1 MAEGRISALISRKL
15 YLRSME
21 PRHARFWP
29 KNLPRHLAPAGTT
42 LHARLAEQA
51 RRAPDKL
58 LSIFFGGVLRYAEA
72 WNSVE
77 RLAGFLQTDCAVAP
91 GDRVLIDLQSS
102 PQFLIALYGAMRAD
116 AVPVPVSPMC
126 VERELAGYLED
137 CSARVAIIGQESWAQ
152 LQGLVGRTPLARVI
166 VAAYRD
172 AIAPETDLPLPEA
185 VAQPRMALDAR
196 GVTLWADALGSGR
209 AARASTTTVDS
220 LCLLPY
226 TSGSTGKPKGCMHT
240 HATVMHN
247 VVGAALW
254 ERMHGQAV
262 SLATAPMFH
271 VTGLIH
277 SLLATVEVGGTI
289 VIQPRWDP
297 LSAARLIERHRCTHW
312 ANVPTMV
319 VDLLSHPEALR
330 HDVAS
335 LECVFGGGASMPEAI
350 AQKLFERCGIAYME
364 GYGMTETISQTH
376 SNPADHPKKQ
386 CLGIPVFDTE
396 SLVVDPDSLR
406 VLPPGEAGEIVVRG
420 PQLLKG
426 YWGNEKATL
435 ESWAEIEG
443 KPFFRTGDL
452 GRMDEDGFFFIA
464 DRLKRMINAAGFKVW
479 PAEVES
485 TMYRHPAIQEC
496 CVIAA
501 PDARRGETVKAVV
514 ALKPEH
520 RGALKPEDIVA
531 WAHGEMAAYKVP
543 RIVEFVDAL
552 PRSGS
557 GKIQWRA
564 LQEKEFA

>member
-1 MAEGRISALISRKL
+1 MQ
-15 YLRSME
+15 
-21 PRHARFWP
+21 PRHFRFWP
-29 KNLPRHLAPAGTT
+29 KDLPRHLPAPRET
-42 LHARLAEQA
+42 LHARLAEAA
-51 RRAPDKL
+51 RRTPDKPL
-58 LSIFFGGVLRYAEA
+58 TVFFGGVLRYADA
-72 WNSVE
+72 WRAAE
-77 RLAGFLQTDCAVAP
+77 RLAGFLQTECALAP
-91 GDRVLIDLQSS
+91 GDRLLIDLQSS
-102 PQFLIALYGAMRAD
+102 PQFVIALYAALRAD

-126 VERELAGYLED
+126 IERELAGYIED
-137 CSARVAIIGQESWAQ
+137 CQARVAILGQENWRQ
-152 LQGLVGRTPLARVI
+152 FEGLAGRGPLARVI

-172 AIAPETDLPLPEA
+172 AISPDNDLPLPEA
-185 VAQPRMALDAR
+185 VAQERFVPDAAGVIGWQNALDA
-196 GVTLWADALGSGR
+196 GR
-209 AARASTTTVDS
+209 APGVSRAAMDA

-240 HATVMHN
+240 HASVMHN
-247 VVGAALW
+247 VAGAALW
-254 ERMHGQAV
+254 ERMHAGAV

-319 VDLLSHPEALR
+319 VDLLSHPQALR
-330 HDVAS
+330 HDVSS

-350 AQKLFERCGIAYME
+350 AQKLLETCGIAYME

-376 SNPADHPKKQ
+376 SNPANHPKQQ

-396 SLVVDPDSLR
+396 SLVVDPDTLR
-406 VLPPGEAGEIVVRG
+406 VLEPGEAGEIVVRG

-426 YWGNEKATL
+426 YWGNEQATR

-443 KPFFRTGDL
+443 RPFFRTGDL
-452 GRMDEDGFFFIA
+452 GRMDEDGYYFIA
-464 DRLKRMINAAGFKVW
+464 DRLKRMINVAGYKVW

-485 TMYRHPAIQEC
+485 TLYRHPAIQEC
-496 CVIAA
+496 CVIGA
-501 PDARRGETVKAVV
+501 PDARRGEIVKAVI

-520 RGALKPEDIVA
+520 RGRVRAEDIVA
-531 WAHGEMAAYKVP
+531 WAHGEMAAYKAP
-543 RIVEFVDAL
+543 RRVEFVEAL

-564 LQEKEFA
+564 LQEREFA

>member
-1 MAEGRISALISRKL
+1 MPPS
-15 YLRSME
+15 
-21 PRHARFWP
+21 HFRFWP
-29 KNLPRHLAPAGTT
+29 KDLPRHLTPADTT
-42 LHARLAEQA
+42 LHARFAEAAQ
-51 RRAPDKL
+51 RAPDRPV
-58 LSIFFGGVLRYAEA
+58 SVFFGGVLSYAQA
-72 WNSVE
+72 RQAIE
-77 RLAGFLQTDCAVAP
+77 RLAGFLQAECVVAP

-102 PQFLIALYGAMRAD
+102 PQFLIALYAVMRAD
-116 AVPVPVSPMC
+116 AVAVPVSPMC
-126 VERELAGYLED
+126 VERELAGYVED
-137 CSARVAIIGQESWAQ
+137 CGARVAIVGQENWPQ
-152 LQGLVGRTPLARVI
+152 IEGLVGRTPLARVI
-166 VAAYRD
+166 VAAYHD
-172 AIAPETDLPLPEA
+172 AIAPENDLPLPEA
-185 VAQPRMALDAR
+185 VARPRESIGAD
-196 GVTLWADALGSGR
+196 GVTLWTQAL
-209 AARASTTTVDS
+209 AAGNAAPTSRSAVDS

-226 TSGSTGKPKGCMHT
+226 TSGSTGKPKGCMHS

-247 VVGAALW
+247 VAGAALW
-254 ERMHGQAV
+254 ERMHGRAV

-277 SLLATVEVGGTI
+277 SLLATVEVGGTM

-297 LSAARLIERHRCTHW
+297 LTAARLIERHRCTHW

-396 SLVVDPDSLR
+396 SLVVDPETLR
-406 VLPPGEAGEIVVRG
+406 VLAPGDAGEIVVRG
-420 PQLLKG
+420 PQLLRG
-426 YWGNEKATL
+426 YWGNEKAFR

-443 KPFFRTGDL
+443 KSFFRTGDL
-452 GRMDEDGFFFIA
+452 GRMDEDGYFFIA

-520 RGALKPEDIVA
+520 RGNVKAEDIVA

-543 RIVEFVDAL
+543 RLVEFVDAL

>member
-1 MAEGRISALISRKL
+1 MDASSSTKL
-15 YLRSME
+15 YFRVVE
-21 PRHARFWP
+21 PRHFRFWP
-29 KNLPRHLAPAGTT
+29 KDLPRHLTPAGAT
-42 LHARLAEQA
+42 LHARLAETAQ
-51 RRAPDKL
+51 RAPGKPL
-58 LSIFFGGVLRYAEA
+58 TIFFGGVLSYAQA
-72 WNSVE
+72 WQAVE
-77 RLAGFLQTDCAVAP
+77 RLAGFLQTECAVAP

-102 PQFLIALYGAMRAD
+102 PQFLIALYAVMRAD

-126 VERELAGYLED
+126 VERELAGYVED
-137 CSARVAIIGQESWAQ
+137 CAARVAIVGQENWPQ
-152 LQGLVGRTPLARVI
+152 LQGLIGRTPLARVI
-166 VAAYRD
+166 VAAYHD
-172 AIAPETDLPLPEA
+172 AIAPENDLPLPEA
-185 VAQPRMALDAR
+185 VAAPRATIAAA
-196 GVTLWADALGSGR
+196 GVTLWAQALAAGH
-209 AARASTTTVDS
+209 AARRSSATVDS

-240 HATVMHN
+240 HATVTHN

-254 ERMHGQAV
+254 ECMHADVV

-277 SLLATVEVGGTI
+277 SLLATVEAGGTI

-297 LSAARLIERHRCTHW
+297 LTAAQLIERHRCTHW

-350 AQKLFERCGIAYME
+350 AQKLFERCAIAYME

-376 SNPADHPKKQ
+376 SNPANHPKKQ

-396 SLVVDPDSLR
+396 SRVVDPETLR
-406 VLPPGEAGEIVVRG
+406 VLAPGEAGEIVVRG

-426 YWGNEKATL
+426 YWANEQAFR
-435 ESWAEIEG
+435 ESWAEVEG
-443 KPFFRTGDL
+443 KSFFRTGDL
-452 GRMDEDGFFFIA
+452 GRMDEDGYFFIA

-501 PDARRGETVKAVV
+501 PDARRGETVKAVI

-520 RGALKPEDIVA
+520 RASVKAEDIVA

-543 RIVEFVDAL
+543 RLIEFVDAL

>member
-1 MAEGRISALISRKL
+1 MP
-15 YLRSME
+15 

-29 KNLPRHLAPAGTT
+29 KDLPQHLTPANTT
-42 LHARLAEQA
+42 LHARLAAAA
-51 RRAPDKL
+51 RRAPDKAL
-58 LSIFFGGVLRYAEA
+58 TVFFGGVLSYRDA
-72 WNSVE
+72 WAAVE
-77 RLAGFLQTDCAVAP
+77 RLAGFLQRDCALAP

-102 PQFLIALYGAMRAD
+102 PQFLIALYATLRVD

-126 VERELAGYLED
+126 IERELAGYLED
-137 CSARVAIIGQESWAQ
+137 CQARVAIAGQENWPQFEALLGATS
-152 LQGLVGRTPLARVI
+152 LEHMII
-166 VAAYRD
+166 VAYGD
-172 AIAPETDLPLPEA
+172 AIAPDNDLPLPEA
-185 VAQPRMALDAR
+185 VAAPRMPIDAA
-196 GVTLWADALGSGR
+196 GVTLWRDALATAMR
-209 AARASTTTVDS
+209 ADRSKATPQT

-226 TSGSTGKPKGCMHT
+226 TSGSTGQPKGCMHT
-240 HATVMHN
+240 HVTVMHN
-247 VVGAALW
+247 VAGAVLW
-254 ERMHGQAV
+254 EGMHADSV
-262 SLATAPMFH
+262 ALATAPMFH

-277 SLLATVEVGGTI
+277 SLLATADVGGTI

-319 VDLLSHPEALR
+319 VDLLSQPQALA
-330 HDVAS
+330 HDVSS
-335 LECVFGGGASMPEAI
+335 LACVFGGGASMPEAI
-350 AQKLFERCGIAYME
+350 AQKLLESCGIAYME

-376 SNPADHPKKQ
+376 SNPANHPKQQ

-396 SLVVDPDSLR
+396 SLVVDPETLR
-406 VLPPGEAGEIVVRG
+406 LLEPGEAGEIVVRG

-426 YWGNEKATL
+426 YWGNAKAYR
-435 ESWAEIEG
+435 ESFAEIDA
-443 KPFFRTGDL
+443 KSFFRTGDL
-452 GRMDEDGFFFIA
+452 GRMDEDGYFFIA

-485 TMYRHPAIQEC
+485 AMYRHPAIQEC

-514 ALKPEH
+514 VLKPAH
-520 RGALKPEDIVA
+520 RAGVSAKDIVA

-543 RIVEFVDAL
+543 RRIEFADAL

>member
-1 MAEGRISALISRKL
+1 
-15 YLRSME
+15 ME
-21 PRHARFWP
+21 PRHYRFWP
-29 KNLPRHLAPAGTT
+29 NGLPRQLTPPGVT
-42 LHARLAEQA
+42 LHQRLAEAAQ
-51 RRAPDKL
+51 RNPDKPL
-58 LSIFFGGVLRYAEA
+58 TVFFGGTLRYADA
-72 WNSVE
+72 WQAIE
-77 RLAGFLQTDCAVAP
+77 RLAGFLQTDCALGA

-102 PQFLIALYGAMRAD
+102 PQFLIALYAALRVD

-126 VERELAGYLED
+126 IERELAGYLED
-137 CSARVAIIGQESWAQ
+137 CQARIAIVGQENWPQ
-152 LQGLVGRTPLARVI
+152 LAALVGRTPLARVI
-166 VAAYRD
+166 IAAYQD
-172 AIAPETDLPLPEA
+172 AISPENDLPLPEA
-185 VAQPRMALDAR
+185 VAAPRAALGGA
-196 GVTLWADALGSGR
+196 GVTLWHDALAAGQAPRASR
-209 AARASTTTVDS
+209 AAMDS

-254 ERMHGQAV
+254 ELMHADAV
-262 SLATAPMFH
+262 ALATAPMFH

-277 SLLATVEVGGTI
+277 SLLATIEAGGTI

-319 VDLLSHPEALR
+319 VDLLSHPQALK
-330 HDVAS
+330 HDLSS

-350 AQKLFERCGIAYME
+350 AQKLFETCGIAYME

-376 SNPADHPKKQ
+376 SNPANHPKKQ

-396 SLVVDPDSLR
+396 ALVVDPETLR
-406 VLPPGEAGEIVVRG
+406 VLPPGEPGEIVVRG

-426 YWGNEKATL
+426 YWGNALATR
-435 ESWAEIEG
+435 ESWATIDG
-443 KPFFRTGDL
+443 RPFFRTGDL
-452 GRMDEDGFFFIA
+452 GRMDEDGYFFIA
-464 DRLKRMINAAGFKVW
+464 DRLKRMINVAGYKVW

-501 PDARRGETVKAVV
+501 PDARRGETVKAVI
-514 ALKPEH
+514 ALKPEY
-520 RGALKPEDIVA
+520 RGTIKGEDILA
-531 WAHGEMAAYKVP
+531 WAHGEMAAYKAP
-543 RIVEFVDAL
+543 RLVEFVDAL

-564 LQEKEFA
+564 LQESGFA